1 MTKAVGQS
9 APQDPLDAERREAE
23 DALAGAFYEGFAAQ
37 RPALRKALAEAKA
50 ELLAAQAARA
60 QERSKQGLDVTVDW
74 AALEGLLQA
83 QVLEMIQAI
92 YDQAHVSAK
101 AEVDNLGL
109 MVNWSIFDA
118 AAREQALAY
127 GYDLIK
133 QVNAST
139 QQQIGKAIARWIET
153 PADFDALVEDIWKLV
168 PENPFPNM
176 RDRAR
181 TIAQTET
188 TRVYAMSRL
197 GSFNAAGLKRQR
209 WRTAMDELV
218 CPMCGPLGLANEGEG
233 AVGQAGVFADPTT
246 GEQVGI
252 PPRHVG
258 CRCWIVEDVAELEDM
273 LAQQGQEGPQPAKPK
288 KPKKPAW

>member
-37 RPALRKALAEAKA
+37 RPVLRKALAEAKA

-101 AEVDNLGL
+101 AEVDALGL
-109 MVNWSIFDA
+109 KTAWDIFDA

-133 QVNAST
+133 QVNTST
-139 QQQIGKAIARWIET
+139 RQQIGKAIARWIET